1 MLSLIQKQ
9 KHSSSFE
16 FFLSPE
22 WKWGKRTQ
30 SAASLSMDDYRH
42 TKYIY
47 YCNLPH
53 QVTNV
58 QRMPPPPTH
67 PDTTG
72 AHTSSVYESAWMH
85 LQKKP
90 YYNQSRLVARPE
102 WFFIEFWRWCSH
114 THPIA
119 RTHTHTHTHSLIF
132 SSFSICQFM
141 SNTSLDRQKLNGDHC
156 KKILFF

>member
-1 MLSLIQKQ
+1 MLSLIQ

-58 QRMPPPPTH
+58 QRMPPPPPPHQPRHHGSSHIICIWECMNALTEKALLQSEPACSASGMVFHRILTLALTH
-67 PDTTG
+67 TP
-72 AHTSSVYESAWMH
+72 
-85 LQKKP
+85 
-90 YYNQSRLVARPE
+90 N
-102 WFFIEFWRWCSH
+102 
-114 THPIA
+114 
-119 RTHTHTHTHSLIF
+119 RTHTHTRTHTHSYFHL
-132 SSFSICQFM
+132 SPSANSCPTLLSIDK
-141 SNTSLDRQKLNGDHC
+141 S
-156 KKILFF
+156 